1 MSSLSSM
8 LVKRFINTTKY
19 LFFKRGRP
27 ITEYRSAME
36 RFCAMVKVPE
46 GVEYSS
52 VDCDGIKA
60 EYVVPN
66 NLDNDNLILYFHGG
80 GYAMGSIDSHRPLAG
95 RIALASQTKLLLID
109 YRLAP
114 EHPFPAGL
122 DDAIKAYKWLISE
135 QGLSPDKI
143 IFGGDSAGGGLTVA
157 SMLRLREENVALP
170 KAGICLSPWLDLQA
184 TGDSATSKAAEDPMI
199 DLQSVKEWALM
210 YAPKEQLTNPLVSPI
225 YADLSGLP
233 PLYMQVG
240 TAELLLDDS
249 TRLAEKAKNAG
260 VEVELEVWD
269 DMIHVWQAFGNYIP
283 ESKPAIDKIGN
294 YIRSRFS
301 LDAAAA

>member
-27 ITEYRSAME
+27 INEYRNAME
-36 RFCAMVKVPE
+36 KFCAMVKTPE
-46 GVEYSS
+46 GVTYTPT
-52 VDCDGIKA
+52 DCAGIRG
-60 EYVVPN
+60 EYVEPA

-95 RIALASQTKLLLID
+95 RISLASGTKLLLID

-114 EHPFPAGL
+114 ENPFPAGL
-122 DDAIKAYKWLISE
+122 EDTVKVYKWLINE
-135 QGLSPDKI
+135 QGYSSDKI
-143 IFGGDSAGGGLTVA
+143 IFGGDSAGGGLTIA
-157 SMLRLREENVALP
+157 SMLKLRDENFALP
-170 KAGICLSPWLDLQA
+170 KAGICLSPWLDLEA
-184 TGDSATSKAAEDPMI
+184 TGDSATSKASEDPMI

-249 TRLAEKAKNAG
+249 TRLAEKAKKAG
-260 VEVELEVWD
+260 VQVELEVWEE
-269 DMIHVWQAFGNYIP
+269 MIHVWQAFGNYIP
-283 ESKPAIDKIGN
+283 ESKPAIEKIGN
-294 YIRSRFS
+294 YIRSTFS
-301 LDAAAA
+301 LGSVAA